1 MNIRELLEKRAGVIA
16 QARELLKAAE
26 AEKRDLTAEE
36 QTRWD
41 SAMNEAATMRTQI
54 DREERQQALE
64 TELEG
69 RHTPGEPIRPDPEG
83 RSGGSTDPREREE
96 YRSAFRAFVAN
107 GERALSAEMVAEIRA
122 LQADV
127 DISGGYLL
135 APMQF
140 VRDLIQAVDN
150 EVFIRQFAT
159 VNQVTGA
166 QSLGVPSLDADPAD
180 GDWTGEI
187 SAVSEDSTMA
197 IGRRELHPHPL
208 SKLIKVSRKLL
219 RLSPDAEALVLARLA
234 YKFGVTWEQAGMTG
248 SGAGRP
254 LGVFTA
260 SAQGIS
266 TARDISDGNTTTS
279 IQFDG
284 LINAKYALKG
294 QYWPNAR
301 WFLHRDGAK
310 QTAKL
315 KDGEGQY
322 IWRESVRVGEPDRL
336 LGLPVHMSEYAP
348 NTFTTG
354 LYVGI
359 VGDFRFYWIADSLD
373 MEVQRLEELYAAT
386 SQVGFIGRLESDGM
400 PVLEEAF
407 ARVKLA

>member
-1 MNIRELLEKRAGVIA
+1 MTIREMLEKRAGIIA
-16 QARELLKAAE
+16 QARQLLEAAQGE
-26 AEKRDLTAEE
+26 NRDLTAEE
-36 QTRWD
+36 QQRWD
-41 SAMNEAATMRTQI
+41 GLMGEASTIRTQI
-54 DREERQQALE
+54 DREERMLTAE
-64 TELEG
+64 AELEG
-69 RHTPGEPIRPDPEG
+69 RHAPGGPHRPEPREAPGDP
-83 RSGGSTDPREREE
+83 TDPREREE
-96 YRSAFRAFVAN
+96 YRSAFRAFVTN
-107 GERALSAEMVAEIRA
+107 GERALTGEMLTEIRA

-140 VRDLIQAVDN
+140 VRDLIKAVDN

-159 VNQVTGA
+159 VHQVNAA
-166 QSLGVPSLDADPAD
+166 QSLGAASLDADPAD
-180 GDWTGEI
+180 ATWTGEI
-187 SAVSEDSTMA
+187 STVSEDSTMA
-197 IGRRELHPHPL
+197 FGHRDLTPHPL

-219 RLSPDAEALVLARLA
+219 RLSPDAEALVQARLA

-248 SGAGRP
+248 SGSGQP

-266 TARDISDGNTTTS
+266 TARDVSTGNTTTS
-279 IQFDG
+279 MQFDG
-284 LINAKYALKG
+284 LIEAKYALKG

-301 WFLHRDGAK
+301 WFFHRDGSK
-310 QTAKL
+310 QVAKL

-336 LGLPVHMSEYAP
+336 LGLPAHMSEYAP

-359 VGDFRFYWIADSLD
+359 VGDFRHYWIADSLD

-407 ARVKLA
+407 SRVKLA